1 MKKFAYSIVVAALLA
16 APTFANAGDHMKK
29 NWLEKEMAD
38 IQEDYDEAISKI
50 NRSSF
55 TEEQKSVLKAQA
67 EANKALA
74 ESQAKAVNTQMQ
86 KNKEARKGF
95 LNEGNTA
102 HKERK
107 VFEEIDDIL

>member
-55 TEEQKSVLKAQA
+55 TEEQKSVLKSQA

-74 ESQAKAVNTQMQ
+74 ENQAKATNAQIQ
-86 KNKEARKGF
+86 KNREARKGF
-95 LNEGNTA
+95 LSEGKSA

>member
-1 MKKFAYSIVVAALLA
+1 MKKIAYFAAIITLLA
-16 APTFANAGDHMKK
+16 TTHLANAGDHMKK

-50 NRSSF
+50 THSSF
-55 TEEQKSVLKAQA
+55 TADQKAVLKSQA

-74 ESQAKAVNTQMQ
+74 ESQAKAVNAQMQ

-95 LNEGNTA
+95 LNEGNTT

-107 VFEEIDDIL
+107 VFKEIDDIL